1 MNIEEEN
8 CLPSFPEVLKAGA
21 QIASRFV
28 SQVSV
33 TLNQNRTKQ
42 NFEPY
47 EKAIPVIVLATVHGR

>member
-1 MNIEEEN
+1 MNIEDEK

-21 QIASRFV
+21 QSAGRFV

-33 TLNQNRTKQ
+33 LLDQKRTKQ
-42 NFEPY
+42 NFDSY